1 MSQKIA
7 VILSGCGVFDGSEI
21 YEATLTLL
29 HIKKN
34 GYDYECLAPNIDQH
48 HVINHLTGEE
58 VKETHNVLV
67 ESARLARGE
76 VKDIATANAS
86 DYAAVILPGGF
97 GAAKNLSNFAFESDN
112 SKLAVEANTLKFL
125 NDAKKADLPLGF
137 ICITP
142 ASVAAIAFKGAQLR
156 LTIGKDADTAARI
169 EDLGNIHQETS
180 ANHIVV
186 DSEHGVTSTAAYM
199 CGNDI
204 TEIELGISK
213 LVSQVTADVL
223 AKEQKA
229 S

>member
-1 MSQKIA
+1 MTNKIA

-21 YEATLTLL
+21 YEATLTML

-34 GYDYECLAPNIDQH
+34 GYDYECLAPNIEQH

-58 VKETHNVLV
+58 VQETRNVLV
-67 ESARLARGE
+67 ESARLARGD
-76 VKDIATANAS
+76 VKDIATVKAS

-97 GAAKNLSNFAFESDN
+97 GAAKNLSNFAFESDDA
-112 SKLAVEANTLKFL
+112 KLEVEANTKKFL
-125 NDAKKADLPLGF
+125 EEAKAANLPMGF

-142 ASVAAIAFKGAQLR
+142 ASVAAIVFKGEQLK
-156 LTIGKDADTAARI
+156 LTIGKDADTAKRI
-169 EDLGNIHQETS
+169 INLGNTHAETS
-180 ANHIVV
+180 ASHIVK
-186 DSEHGVTSTAAYM
+186 DDAHNITSTAAYM

-204 TEIELGISK
+204 AEIELGISK

-223 AKEQKA
+223 IQEQKA